1 MFRNEF
7 SYKDCYKNCE
17 NNEKYKQTNK
27 QTERTLAGTPQQLWP
42 ITAGPDTN
50 KKGQDLFKNTVI
62 QKKNYSYIQQ
72 VIGRDK
78 GRALLHFKQIDLNER
93 RSSQS

>member
-1 MFRNEF
+1 MEELLVNLFYF
-7 SYKDCYKNCE
+7 ISLTSPK
-17 NNEKYKQTNK
+17 NK
-27 QTERTLAGTPQQLWP
+27 QRTLAGTPQQLWP

-50 KKGQDLFKNTVI
+50 EKMKTRKQEILKKTRRY
-62 QKKNYSYIQQ
+62 KKNYSYIQQ

-78 GRALLHFKQIDLNER
+78 GRASLLHFKQIDLNER